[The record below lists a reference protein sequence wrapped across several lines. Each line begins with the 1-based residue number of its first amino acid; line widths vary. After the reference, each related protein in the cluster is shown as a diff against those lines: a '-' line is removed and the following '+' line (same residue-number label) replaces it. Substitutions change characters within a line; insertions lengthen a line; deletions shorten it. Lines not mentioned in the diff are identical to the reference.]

1 MSERQVEFPRGEPV
15 YWFAEF
21 DVEAKVL
28 EIRLGKYSVRI
39 PQETVLSWMMIG
51 EIQKREKKRNEATRA
66 PRP

>member
-39 PQETVLSWMMIG
+39 PQETVLSWFMIN
-51 EIQKREKKRNEATRA
+51 EYQQDIQKGA
-66 PRP
+66 